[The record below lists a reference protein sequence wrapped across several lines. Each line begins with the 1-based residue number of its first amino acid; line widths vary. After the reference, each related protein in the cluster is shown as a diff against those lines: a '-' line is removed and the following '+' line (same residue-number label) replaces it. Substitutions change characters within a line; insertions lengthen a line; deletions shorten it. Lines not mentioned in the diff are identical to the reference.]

1 VVRRG
6 ATPSLTRDY
15 QEATGRQRPRVWWCV
30 TGQLSFLPIHAA
42 RNTQD
47 NHRVC
52 TSDYVVSSFVPTLS
66 ALIKAREGWRS
77 VTRTEMTSV
86 LIGETASGE
95 RFLPSVEDEVK
106 AVKGCF
112 DAAAVQVLKL
122 SSPHTQVKE
131 LHAALGEQDMRV
143 LHLCCHG
150 VQKADPLKSSFLLSN
165 GSLTIEDIMKFN
177 LPNAVLAFLSA
188 CQTAQGSWSQPD
200 QAVHLAASMLF
211 CGFRSV
217 VGTMWLVSLSAAFEQ
232 AQH

>member
-1 VVRRG
+1 MHSSCRLVEVFRRS
-6 ATPSLTRDY
+6 ATPNLTRAY

-52 TSDYVVSSFVPTLS
+52 TSDYVVSSYVPTLS

-86 LIGETASGE
+86 LVGETASGE
-95 RFLPSVEDEVK
+95 RFLPNVGHEVM

-112 DAAAVQVLKL
+112 DAAAVLVLKM
-122 SSPHTQVKE
+122 SSPHTQVEE
-131 LHAALGEQDMRV
+131 LHAALGEQDMRI

-150 VQKADPLKSSFLLSN
+150 VQEADPLKSSFLLS
-165 GSLTIEDIMKFN
+165 E
-177 LPNAVLAFLSA
+177 
-188 CQTAQGSWSQPD
+188 
-200 QAVHLAASMLF
+200 
-211 CGFRSV
+211 RSR
-217 VGTMWLVSLSAAFEQ
+217 TL
-232 AQH
+232 